1 MKSNKFNYYLRF
13 ATIMLVI
20 VFFSSQCSKEKVKNL
35 EASKIS
41 KETTD
46 FSNVAYTILNDS
58 FFVTLETAEIFA
70 EHMNPSD
77 TSYHGEEEREIE
89 SSYPILDEEEIPCMW
104 VFNYDGGGW
113 IILSADYR
121 SEPIMAYNDEG
132 SFAPD
137 TIPGGLGI
145 WIDASIES
153 INALRSGSYN
163 NYGNGTYAWET
174 EHNNGGGFALLDGY
188 GIARVPNDPI
198 DPPCYNAAGPKK
210 GPLVQTTWG
219 QKCTYNSST
228 GSCANIYLCNH
239 KYAGC
244 VATAVAQVLHYYG
257 TGGGFNY
264 STMPLHNGNSNVS
277 LLMKDIGD
285 NVLMNYNC
293 NKSGALWND
302 YKKVFEDWYQYSN
315 NDYGNYSLS
324 TVISNIINN
333 KPVIL
338 KGCAI
343 QNTTKE
349 WWTLWQP
356 VYDYEYCHAW
366 VCDGVTS
373 RYYCGNLQYDLL
385 HMNWGWH
392 EVDAT
397 TLIPSE
403 NDRNGWYRYN
413 NWTVSGINF
422 QFANDMIY
430 NITP

>member
-1 MKSNKFNYYLRF
+1 
-13 ATIMLVI
+13 
-20 VFFSSQCSKEKVKNL
+20 
-35 EASKIS
+35 
-41 KETTD
+41 
-46 FSNVAYTILNDS
+46 
-58 FFVTLETAEIFA
+58 
-70 EHMNPSD
+70 
-77 TSYHGEEEREIE
+77 
-89 SSYPILDEEEIPCMW
+89 
-104 VFNYDGGGW
+104 
-113 IILSADYR
+113 
-121 SEPIMAYNDEG
+121 
-132 SFAPD
+132 
-137 TIPGGLGI
+137 
-145 WIDASIES
+145 
-153 INALRSGSYN
+153 
-163 NYGNGTYAWET
+163 
-174 EHNNGGGFALLDGY
+174 
-188 GIARVPNDPI
+188 
-198 DPPCYNAAGPKK
+198 
-210 GPLVQTTWG
+210 
-219 QKCTYNSST
+219 
-228 GSCANIYLCNH
+228 
-239 KYAGC
+239 
-244 VATAVAQVLHYYG
+244 
-257 TGGGFNY
+257 
-264 STMPLHNGNSNVS
+264 MPLHNGNSNVS

-349 WWTLWQP
+349 WWTHWQP